1 MLIGPKSYVGRNASH
16 GHAKLWVNGL
26 KNGSCTINSW
36 RSKVNGID
44 AIDAPLD
51 GLPIKDLMF
60 DVDPFEERATRSKFD
75 VDPFEERATRSNS
88 SKRRGNSENSITH
101 MKERVEELDITQ
113 NIIVKLLSN

>member
-1 MLIGPKSYVGRNASH
+1 M
-16 GHAKLWVNGL
+16 NGL

-44 AIDAPLD
+44 AIDSPLD
-51 GLPIKDLMF
+51 ELPIKDLM
-60 DVDPFEERATRSKFD
+60 FD

-101 MKERVEELDITQ
+101 MKGRVEELDITQ
-113 NIIVKLLSN
+113 NIIVKLLSD

>member
-1 MLIGPKSYVGRNASH
+1 M
-16 GHAKLWVNGL
+16 NGI

-60 DVDPFEERATRSKFD
+60 DVDPFEERATRS
-75 VDPFEERATRSNS
+75 NS

-101 MKERVEELDITQ
+101 MKGRVEELDITQ
-113 NIIVKLLSN
+113 NIIVKLLSD